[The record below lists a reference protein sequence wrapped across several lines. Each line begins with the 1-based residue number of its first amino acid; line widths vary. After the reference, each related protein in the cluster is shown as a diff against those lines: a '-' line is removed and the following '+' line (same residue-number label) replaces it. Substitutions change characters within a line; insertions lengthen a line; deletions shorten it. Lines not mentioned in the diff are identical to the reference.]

1 MAKALGI
8 FLVVLGHCSR
18 VEHMT
23 GYIAAFHMPFF
34 FLLSGFFLFN
44 KEVPMREFV
53 VKKVKTLL
61 VPCMC
66 FGLILSTYSTLIDW
80 LRPHADIPLG
90 LRYIGLFINMREYPF
105 PGSLWFLPCLFL
117 VEVIL
122 YGLHKVIKGK
132 WAFVA
137 SLVLLTCLGIGLH
150 AAYGKGLP
158 WSLDI
163 ALLVCGFTALGY
175 WVRNKITCLL
185 PPWVYALLLGLFV
198 FCVEVNMSESGFT
211 VDMYS
216 CRLGNYGLF
225 YAGALLGIVLMQ
237 RVVMWLLPLK
247 WLDFFGRNSLVV
259 YALHYIFILPLS
271 KLLDFVPLPPVLLS
285 FIQAILIMIILIPII
300 RFINA
305 HYKWMLGQF

>member
-1 MAKALGI
+1 
-8 FLVVLGHCSR
+8 
-18 VEHMT
+18 
-23 GYIAAFHMPFF
+23 
-34 FLLSGFFLFN
+34 
-44 KEVPMREFV
+44 MREFV

-185 PPWVYALLLGLFV
+185 PLGCMLCCWDYLFSV
-198 FCVEVNMSESGFT
+198 WRSICPSPVSQST
-211 VDMYS
+211 
-216 CRLGNYGLF
+216 C
-225 YAGALLGIVLMQ
+225 IVVVWETMDCFMQ
-237 RVVMWLLPLK
+237 V
-247 WLDFFGRNSLVV
+247 
-259 YALHYIFILPLS
+259 
-271 KLLDFVPLPPVLLS
+271 
-285 FIQAILIMIILIPII
+285 
-300 RFINA
+300 RF
-305 HYKWMLGQF
+305 